1 MHRKSVRSAWLVA
14 LIAVAGLEAA
24 GNNVRLIDAIKEGN
38 RTAVRALISQN
49 VNVNAAEPDGMTAL
63 HWAVRGDDLQ
73 TTQLLIRAGAN
84 VKVANRYGI
93 TPAHLAAQN
102 GNPTIM
108 DALLKAGANANAA
121 VPEGETVLMTA
132 ARTGNPDVIRAL
144 VARGADVNAQEQWQ
158 GQTPLMWAA
167 SENNA
172 EAVKTLIELGA
183 DKNGKSKL
191 LSFPEFKFETS
202 GMVVTVLPRGGW
214 TALMYAARDGAIDA
228 ATVLADAKADLNV
241 GDPDGTTALM
251 LAIINAHFDTAAVL
265 IDEGADPTITDSTGT
280 TALYSA
286 VDMHTLGPML
296 SRPAPKLLDKLDA
309 ADIVK
314 LLLAHGA
321 NPNARLKRPII
332 GRHHTPTGDASLGE
346 GTTPL
351 ARAAKSNDLVV
362 MRMLLEAGADPR
374 LTLKDRTTVAMIA
387 AAGGAVVGAY
397 AGAIPVTEE
406 SSLEA
411 IKLCVEHGVDIN
423 AFNTNGQTAVHNA
436 VNRNAQKVVRY
447 LAESGAK
454 LDMRDKQGRTP
465 LDIAMGVGASAQ
477 RGAGGNNRR
486 GRGGQPSEEMANLL
500 RELMAKNA
508 APAPAAAA
516 NQ

>member
-1 MHRKSVRSAWLVA
+1 MHRKSVRSAWLLA
-14 LIAVAGLEAA
+14 LVSVAGLEAA
-24 GNNVRLIDAIKEGN
+24 GNNVRLIDAVKEGN
-38 RTAVRALISQN
+38 RTAVRTLITQN
-49 VNVNAAEPDGMTAL
+49 ANVNAAEPDGTTAL

-84 VKVANRYGI
+84 VKAANRYGI
-93 TPAHLAAQN
+93 TAAHLAAQN
-102 GNPTIM
+102 GNATII

-121 VPEGETVLMTA
+121 MPEGETVLMTA
-132 ARTGNPDVIRAL
+132 ARTGNTDVIRAL
-144 VARGADVNAQEQWQ
+144 VARGADVNAQELWQ
-158 GQTPLMWAA
+158 GQTALMWAA

-172 EAVKTLIELGA
+172 AAVRTLIELGG

-202 GMVVTVLPRGGW
+202 GMVVTVLPRGAW
-214 TALMYAARDGAIDA
+214 TPLMYAARDGAIDA
-228 ATVLADAKADLNV
+228 AAALADAKADLNV

-265 IDEGADPTITDSTGT
+265 IDKGADPNLTDSTGT

-309 ADIVK
+309 SDVVK

-447 LAESGAK
+447 LAETGAK

-465 LDIAMGVGASAQ
+465 LDIAMGVGGGPQ
-477 RGAGGNNRR
+477 LGAGGNNRR
-486 GRGGQPSEEMANLL
+486 GRGGQPSEAMANLL

-508 APAPAAAA
+508 AAAPAAAA